1 MHGVGADFC
10 PLGGLVQGDGYGRRP
25 PGRSPGRAPR
35 RGALPAAEQRG
46 PAAGLLRPAQA
57 VKRESDPAPPPCCPP
72 CPLPCPA
79 VGVCAAGVG
88 VGFCPLGGLVQGD
101 GYGRR
106 PPGRSPGRAPL
117 RGASPLRSSG
127 GPAAGLLRP
136 AQAVKRESDPV
147 PRPGKA
153 PALFK
158 STCPIYR

>member
-1 MHGVGADFC
+1 MQRVGAGFC
-10 PLGGLVQGDGYGRRP
+10 PLEELVQGDGYGRRP

-35 RGALPAAEQRG
+35 RGALPAAKQRG

-57 VKRESDPAPPPCCPP
+57 VKRESDPCAPAM
-72 CPLPCPA
+72 LPALSLP
-79 VGVCAAGVG
+79 
-88 VGFCPLGGLVQGD
+88 
-101 GYGRR
+101 GRR
-106 PPGRSPGRAPL
+106 GLCCGGGGGFLPFGRVGAGGWIRPQAARAKPGQGAPEGRPPAAEQR
-117 RGASPLRSSG
+117 

-158 STCPIYR
+158 STYSIYR